1 LERTGARPPGADFG
15 HGTLTRTVS
24 RPAAAMPPAGP
35 AHPAS
40 AGGGR
45 PMATREEILAEVFE
59 LALQNDINYFG

>member
-1 LERTGARPPGADFG
+1 
-15 HGTLTRTVS
+15 
-24 RPAAAMPPAGP
+24 MPPAGP
-35 AHPAS
+35 ANPAS